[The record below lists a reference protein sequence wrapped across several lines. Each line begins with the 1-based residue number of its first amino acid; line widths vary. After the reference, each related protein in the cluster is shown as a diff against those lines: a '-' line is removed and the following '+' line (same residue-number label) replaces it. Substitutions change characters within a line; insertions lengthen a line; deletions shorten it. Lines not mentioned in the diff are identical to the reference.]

1 MRTIV
6 DALKKEGLTSEI
18 EIGDLVQD
26 ECIGDHYIVGF
37 KNWVGNTRKGYF
49 IFNFN
54 SNDIFGIYDSIEE
67 MVEKRELRLIAKNNK
82 LQLLYL
88 D

>member
-26 ECIGDHYIVGF
+26 EWTGDYSIVGF
-37 KNWVGNTRKGYF
+37 KSWDGETKKGF
-49 IFNFN
+49 FVFKFKD
-54 SNDIFGIYDSIEE
+54 NDISGIYDSIEE
-67 MVEKRELRLIAKNNK
+67 MVKERELRLIAKNNK